1 MLFNPATTPI
11 ESKLLPLL
19 DLSITNHLLFVSF
32 SMIQDKTISLLPT
45 DPENP
50 MRRAGKPSEREA
62 SVWADTRVRPEKKRI
77 AAKKLLKGTAC
88 ISFIQGAVCGTPQ
101 YTKRSAKSQVPDYK

>member
-62 SVWADTRVRPEKKRI
+62 AVWADTRVRPEKKRI
-77 AAKKLLKGTAC
+77 AVAAKKLLKGTAC
-88 ISFIQGAVCGTPQ
+88 ISFIQGAVCGTAQ
-101 YTKRSAKSQVPDYK
+101 YIKRI